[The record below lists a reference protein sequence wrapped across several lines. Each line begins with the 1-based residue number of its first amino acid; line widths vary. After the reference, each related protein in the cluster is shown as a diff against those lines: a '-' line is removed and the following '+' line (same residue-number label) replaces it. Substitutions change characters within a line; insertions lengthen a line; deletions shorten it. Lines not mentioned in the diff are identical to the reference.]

1 MTKDE
6 ALRRLTELKPWLA
19 SQGVTR
25 LRLFGSTARDEARA
39 DSDVD
44 LLVDFDP
51 MPGLRFFALEREIG
65 ARLGAEV
72 ELSME
77 GGLNPI
83 VKSRVLAEAVDV
95 I

>member
-1 MTKDE
+1 MTRDE

-25 LRLFGSTARDEARA
+25 LRLFGSTARGEAGA

-51 MPGLRFFALEREIG
+51 MPGLRFFAVERELG
-65 ARLGAEV
+65 ELLGAKV
-72 ELSME
+72 ELVTE
-77 GGLNPI
+77 PA
-83 VKSRVLAEAVDV
+83 LAPDIRASALRDAVDA
-95 I
+95 